1 MGANMIELPSNQEL
15 NVKAFS
21 KMFSSLTNSYKLFW
35 FKAIYNQIILG
46 NNDLIIS
53 SLLENMIEEAFPF
66 IHKYK
71 LQFSVFDQ
79 IEACLRSIPK
89 DYKGKSD
96 YASLSQVIDEKK
108 LEKLHKEIKI
118 YVPYRLVSTFYPN
131 VKESTK
137 NKEISKHLLSD
148 EQALYKIDSS
158 FNKITITNEWV
169 NYIKENQNLVLG
181 WYKYHLIK
189 FLQKRNPSTPNIPA
203 KIDAVRENI
212 NDQRAFW
219 KRVAQFEPRIDF
231 DIYHNLTFTNHSQA
245 KLGAFSLDHI
255 LPFDFV
261 SHDLIWNL
269 IPTHKN
275 INSQKGT
282 KLPSLQQIDFAIDKQ
297 YLFFE
302 TARKMDKLSKKEIN
316 IMQEYSYLN
325 PKLDYLDDSLN
336 EETFKY
342 ILREQLQSLYSIA
355 YNQGFEPWRSD

>member
-1 MGANMIELPSNQEL
+1 MFDLPKSDGL
-15 NVKAFS
+15 NTVAFS
-21 KMFSSLTNSYKLFW
+21 KMFTSLTNSYKLFW
-35 FKAIYNQIILG
+35 FKAIFDHVIKGNSRISYAEIIK
-46 NNDLIIS
+46 S
-53 SLLENMIEEAFPF
+53 MIEESFPF
-66 IHKYK
+66 IHRFK
-71 LQFSVFDQ
+71 LQFSVLDQ
-79 IEACLRSIPK
+79 LESCLRSIPH
-89 DYKGKSD
+89 DYKGKGD
-96 YASLSQVIDEKK
+96 YSSLSKVIDNRK

-118 YVPYRLVSTFYPN
+118 YVPYRLVSSFYPN

-137 NKEISKHLLSD
+137 NKVITEFLHTD
-148 EQALYKIDSS
+148 EKALYKIDLES
-158 FNKITITNEWV
+158 FNVTITKEWMD
-169 NYIKENQNLVLG
+169 YINDNQNLILG

-212 NDQRAFW
+212 NDQRTFW
-219 KRVAQFEPRIDF
+219 KKVAQLEPRIDY
-231 DIYHNLTFTNHSQA
+231 DIYQNLAFTNHSQE

-302 TARKMDKLSKKEIN
+302 TARKMDRLSKKEVN

-342 ILREQLQSLYSIA
+342 ILREQLYSLYSIA
-355 YNQGFEPWRSD
+355 YNQGFEPWTNN